1 MRDVIQS
8 ELSVGGR
15 DQLILELNKE
25 AFDEIKVEKQ
35 LIIVPE
41 ATHLFKEPAHSRSR
55 ASDNGLVQ
63 ATPRALNSGDRNYW
77 LR

>member
-41 ATHLFKEPAHSRSR
+41 VAHLFKEPGALTQVERLTTDWFKLHLEPSI
-55 ASDNGLVQ
+55 LVT
-63 ATPRALNSGDRNYW
+63 AITG
-77 LR
+77 